1 MIPIQWSFNF
11 PHTFEKPFE
20 FFPKSRR
27 VSVQFPHFRWANEQ
41 MTLLSKPWKHV
52 CQKWLGLI
60 WIFVCYPLLKPET
73 NSFAHENRAETQ
85 KRWQN
90 LPFGP
95 IFQGRAGWGS
105 GSVFHVAN
113 LNHEVFILLLCSKK
127 IEHLSHP
134 YAGYRLRFHFYF
146 FLEYSSLFR

>member
-1 MIPIQWSFNF
+1 MFAKN
-11 PHTFEKPFE
+11 
-20 FFPKSRR
+20 
-27 VSVQFPHFRWANEQ
+27 
-41 MTLLSKPWKHV
+41 
-52 CQKWLGLI
+52 GLVDL
-60 WIFVCYPLLKPET
+60 IFVCYSLLKPET

-85 KRWQN
+85 NDGK
-90 LPFGP
+90 
-95 IFQGRAGWGS
+95 IFLLVLFFRGELVGS